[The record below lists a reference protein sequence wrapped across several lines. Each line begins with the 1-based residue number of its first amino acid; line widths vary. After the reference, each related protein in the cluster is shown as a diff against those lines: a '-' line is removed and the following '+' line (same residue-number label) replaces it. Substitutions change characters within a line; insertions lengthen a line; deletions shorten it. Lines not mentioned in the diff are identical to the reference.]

1 MIDNI
6 YTLNEIEKFVKTNF
20 PEAKGALLT
29 GSFASKK
36 VKKNSDIDLII
47 FSEFVSNSFVEKF
60 KIDSQKFD
68 VIYLSTHYNYL
79 IKELFLDINSRYGVY
94 ANMLSSSKILFDN
107 DNFLEELIYFSKNSI
122 IKEYGDLKSAE
133 IDFKRKLIS
142 NALEDLED
150 IDSFGEFY
158 YSSSLIIDEITNLIL
173 SYKVSTIGRGKNKA
187 RELEKV
193 DSEFYYS
200 MLDSIKNNDKE
211 SFKNIIKSKLD
222 FFGGVLDSY
231 SSKDIP
237 SIESKKSR
245 KYEILFKKE
254 YIKNDFISKEFFKIV
269 AFFQKNNINLLY
281 YHFYNDQIII
291 NIETETYHREFAKYL
306 SAWLITNFKININD
320 KIIIRSTK
328 TKLIPFVN
336 NNICDALETDLIYL
350 TEMLKNNKIYF
361 NNSID
366 TFNFGK
372 QLIEKLTIDLNFKD
386 KKEILNRFY
395 SSNLYD
401 SVEIDLSKHN
411 FFQLIEN
418 RKKTIK
424 EISLLNISLNSVNGK
439 MKIFEDFF
447 NALIFPNKIEE
458 INYDKDLNLLTNNF
472 FYSKNEEEKK
482 KESKI
487 LLLNLYLKYVFDIM
501 NSNQF
506 SLIAYNINEN
516 L

>member
-1 MIDNI
+1 MTENI

-94 ANMLSSSKILFDN
+94 ANMLSSSKILLDN

-122 IKEYGDLKSAE
+122 IKEYGDLNSVE

-173 SYKVSTIGRGKNKA
+173 SYKVSTVGRGKNKA

-193 DSEFYYS
+193 DPEFYNCI
-200 MLDSIKNNDKE
+200 MDSIKKNDKE
-211 SFKNIIKSKLD
+211 YFVNTIKSKLD
-222 FFGGVLDSY
+222 FFGGVLESY

-237 SIESKKSR
+237 SIEPKKSR

-254 YIKNDFISKEFFKIV
+254 YIKSDFISKEFFKIV
-269 AFFQKNNINLLY
+269 SFLQKNKINLLY

-291 NIETETYHREFAKYL
+291 NIETEIYHREFAKYL
-306 SAWLITNFKININD
+306 SAWLITNLKININD
-320 KIIIRSTK
+320 KIIFRSAK
-328 TKLIPFVN
+328 TKLIPFVSNDLN
-336 NNICDALETDLIYL
+336 NALENDLIYL
-350 TEMLKNNKIYF
+350 TQMLINNKISLK
-361 NNSID
+361 NSID

-372 QLIEKLTIDLNFKD
+372 QLIERLTIDLNFKD

-401 SVEIDLSKHN
+401 AVEIDLSKHN

-418 RKKTIK
+418 RKKTIE
-424 EISLLNISLNSVNGK
+424 EISRLNMSLNSVNGK
-439 MKIFEDFF
+439 MKQFEDFF
-447 NALIFPNKIEE
+447 NDLNFPNKIKE
-458 INYDKDLNLLTNNF
+458 INYENDLNLITNNF
-472 FYSKNEEEKK
+472 FYSKSDEGKK

-506 SLIAYNINEN
+506 SLIAFNINEN